1 MSEPT
6 PPKSGKAAAAAAA
19 KTLLADRIALVNTL
33 GDAPSTC
40 TANRMRQQPKPA
52 TPSTKQPKPRAP
64 PTPAR

>member
-33 GDAPSTC
+33 GTPSTY
-40 TANRMRQQPKPA
+40 TANRTRQQPKPA

-64 PTPAR
+64 PTPAH